1 MQRVKDEPTLART
14 EAHVI
19 ENIDQEAY
27 RAYIARRKA
36 VLDTKTRLDKLE
48 QDNAEIKSTLNAILQ
63 LLRDDGK

>member
-27 RAYIARRKA
+27 QAYVARRRA
-36 VLDTKTRLDKLE
+36 VLDTKQRLDKLE
-48 QDNAEIKSTLNAILQ
+48 QDTAEIKNTLGAILQ